1 VRKGLLVLLF
11 LLLTGPLCLL
21 FAAENP
27 YDNPVSTIFI
37 DAGHGGHDPGSSAAW
52 VFAGGTVYERD
63 LNLDIAKR
71 VYSLLRVVR
80 PDLQVQMTRME
91 DTYVSLEDRSRF
103 AYGTAIEPKT
113 SALFVSIHVNSAAN
127 KDANGFEVL
136 TKRQN
141 KSVTLLNSET
151 PVENIVL
158 FAPFTSVQLNR
169 FLNNRNLIVAKTFEQ
184 VLAKNLEGLRNRG
197 VKEQDLY
204 VLNASRMPSVL
215 LEIGFLSNEE
225 DARKLVSPQWRQTV
239 ADAIVKALV
248 QCL

>member
-1 VRKGLLVLLF
+1 VRKGLLVLFF
-11 LLLTGPLCLL
+11 LLFAGSACLL

-27 YDNPVSTIFI
+27 YDNPVSTIFL

-71 VYSLLRVVR
+71 VYSLLCVVR
-80 PDLQVQMTRME
+80 PDLKVYMTRND
-91 DTYVSLEDRSRF
+91 DTYVSLEERSRI
-103 AYGTAIEPKT
+103 AYITAIEPKT
-113 SALFVSIHVNSAAN
+113 SALFVSIHVNSASN
-127 KDANGFEVL
+127 KDACGFEIL
-136 TKRQN
+136 TKSQN

-151 PVENIVL
+151 PLGNIAL

-184 VLAKNLEGLRNRG
+184 VLAEKLEGLRNRG

-215 LEIGFLSNEE
+215 LEVGFLSNEE
-225 DARKLVSPQWRQTV
+225 DARNLVSPQWRQTV
-239 ADAIVKALV
+239 ADAIVQAIV